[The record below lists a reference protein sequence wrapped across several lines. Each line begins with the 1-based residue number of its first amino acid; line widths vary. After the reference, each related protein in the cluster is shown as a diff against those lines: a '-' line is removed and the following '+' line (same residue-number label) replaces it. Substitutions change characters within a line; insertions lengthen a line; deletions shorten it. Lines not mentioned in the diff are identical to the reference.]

1 MSDDNT
7 QETITLFNEII
18 RLATEPG
25 APIERMEPIEML
37 TSAASLAIEARDDKE
52 GLLGILGISD

>member
-7 QETITLFNEII
+7 QETINLFNEII

-25 APIERMEPIEML
+25 APIDLSE
-37 TSAASLAIEARDDKE
+37 
-52 GLLGILGISD
+52 